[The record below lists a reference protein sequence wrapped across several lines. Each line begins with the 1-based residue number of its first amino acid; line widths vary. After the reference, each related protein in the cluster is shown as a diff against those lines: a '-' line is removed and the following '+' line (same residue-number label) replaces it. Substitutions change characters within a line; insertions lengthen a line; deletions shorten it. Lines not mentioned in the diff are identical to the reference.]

1 MARIARLIF
10 LLGTA
15 VSLGACTNEQ
25 TPPAPLS
32 HPIDRSN
39 SANVRKVQIALR
51 ERGYYAGVV
60 DGYLGQD
67 TAFAIQRFQVDHDLR
82 AKPIVDRPLLVSL
95 GIVND

>member
-1 MARIARLIF
+1 MARIPRLMF

-15 VSLGACTNEQ
+15 FSLGACTGEEV
-25 TPPAPLS
+25 PLPLS
-32 HPIDRSN
+32 HPMGNNN
-39 SANVRKVQIALR
+39 SAIVRKVQVALR

-67 TAFAIQRFQVDHDLR
+67 TAFGIQRFQVDTCQR

-95 GIVND
+95 GLAGD

>member
-1 MARIARLIF
+1 MAGITRLIF

-15 VSLGACTNEQ
+15 FSLGACTGEQ
-25 TPPAPLS
+25 VPLALS
-32 HPIDRSN
+32 HPMDSGN
-39 SANVRKVQIALR
+39 SANVRKVQVALR

-67 TAFAIQRFQVDHDLR
+67 TAFGIQRFQVDHCQR

-95 GIVND
+95 GIASD